1 MRSSRLRGSQHCPWV
16 PCTEGGASSP
26 RPGPGGVSFG
36 RWQHGHRGSQPTIV
50 RAMAS
55 RIVANESSKW
65 RSGRAVERVVFFL
78 PSGRGG
84 KMPRTFGND
93 ERVAA
98 EDDGDMVMPA
108 RKRTP

>member
-1 MRSSRLRGSQHCPWV
+1 MKSRRGR
-16 PCTEGGASSP
+16 G
-26 RPGPGGVSFG
+26 FG
-36 RWQHGHRGSQPTIV
+36 WWQHGHRGSHPTIT

-84 KMPRTFGND
+84 KMPRPFGDN

-98 EDDGDMVMPA
+98 QDDRDMMMPA
-108 RKRTP
+108 RKRTPFEVVETQLTLELFVGVLGSPALFQ